1 METLHFILVAYGM
14 TFIIVYGK
22 IFEDIRPD
30 KDYTRKWNTLWHC
43 PLCMGFWV
51 GVVLLLLSPLTELF
65 SYEVNVANIF
75 LLGGLSSGTSYIL
88 CMLVSDG
95 GLQHEH
101 RSERV
106 LDSKMDAA
114 SGSKVLQG

>member
-1 METLHFILVAYGM
+1 MTEFLYFVLSAYGL
-14 TFIIVYGK
+14 TQILVYGK
-22 IFEDIRPD
+22 IFDSIRP
-30 KDYTRKWNTLWHC
+30 KYYFFNC
-43 PLCMGFWV
+43 PMCVGFWV